1 MHYERVRRRPSLAT
15 PQRVCQRPRGAM
27 PLVGRLICGAVPAFL
42 GALWLLTVP
51 ADAQLTDITQTPN
64 TENAGIQK
72 SLEEQ
77 IGAGRGDVM
86 TSDSSFFII
95 GRDPFRA
102 IRRGRQVFQRK
113 FTGAQGV
120 GPRINDGIGD
130 IETNTA
136 IGNGLMDSCAGCHA
150 NPRGAAG
157 SGGAM
162 LFVRPDHRD
171 APHLFG
177 VGIKEI
183 LADEITADLRAIREE
198 AIVQARVQ
206 GRPVILELRSKGIDY
221 GHITASREGT
231 VDTSHVQGVNP
242 DLRVRPL
249 FAEGRD
255 FSTRVLAVNAWRNAM
270 GLIAEDPDF
279 AAAAARENPGRVMTP
294 AGLVFDGM
302 LDTFPTPPAPRP
314 ELGETGFEIPV
325 SLVDFMEFYLLHYF
339 TPGTYQQTRVTDR
352 GRRIMET
359 IGCTQCHIPNLP
371 LERDRRVADIETVY
385 DPERGVFNHLFATA
399 HPLFRTVDDGT
410 GFPPLKRPSGGSFL
424 VENIFT
430 DLKRHDLGPNFHERN
445 FNGIMTTQFMTLP
458 LWGVGNTP
466 PYGHDGRSI
475 NLREVILR
483 HGGEAQAP
491 QEAFAALPEQW
502 QDAVIRFLES
512 LVIFPPDDTA
522 STLDPGNP
530 QAPDFPQRGH
540 GSIRLSELFND
551 PSDLE

>member
-1 MHYERVRRRPSLAT
+1 MHSEGIRRRASLAT
-15 PQRVCQRPRGAM
+15 PKRVWQRPWGAI
-27 PLVGRLICGAVPAFL
+27 PLVGLLTCGAVPAFL
-42 GALWLLTVP
+42 GALWLLSVP

-72 SLEEQ
+72 SFEEQ

-86 TSDSSFFII
+86 TSDSSLFII

-113 FTGAQGV
+113 FTVAQGF
-120 GPRINDGIGD
+120 GPRINDGMGD

-150 NPRGAAG
+150 NPRGSAG
-157 SGGAM
+157 SGGAI

-177 VGIKEI
+177 VGIKEM
-183 LADEITADLRAIREE
+183 LADEITADLRLIREE
-198 AIVQARVQ
+198 VIFQARVR
-206 GRPVILELRSKGIDY
+206 GRTVTLDLRSKGIDY
-221 GHITASREGT
+221 GRITASSEGT
-231 VDTSHVQGVNP
+231 VDTSQVEGVNP

-255 FSTRVLAVNAWRNAM
+255 FSIRVLAVNAWRNAM

-279 AAAAARENPGRVMTP
+279 AAAAALEKPGRVVTP
-294 AGLVFDGM
+294 AGFVLDGT

-314 ELGETGFEIPV
+314 EFGETGFEIPV

-339 TPGTYQQTRVTDR
+339 TPGAYQQTRATDH
-352 GRRIMET
+352 GRRIMEA
-359 IGCTQCHIPNLP
+359 IGCTQCHMPNLP
-371 LERDRRVADIETVY
+371 LERDRRVAHIETVY
-385 DPERGVFNHLFATA
+385 DPGRGIFNHLFATA
-399 HPLFRTVDDGT
+399 HPLFRPVDDGT
-410 GFPPLKRPSGGSFL
+410 GFPPLKRPSGGAFL

-430 DLKRHDLGPNFHERN
+430 DFKRHDLGPNFHERN
-445 FNGIMTTQFMTLP
+445 FNGTLTTQFMTLP

-483 HGGEAQAP
+483 HGGEAQA
-491 QEAFAALPEQW
+491 
-502 QDAVIRFLES
+502 
-512 LVIFPPDDTA
+512 
-522 STLDPGNP
+522 
-530 QAPDFPQRGH
+530 
-540 GSIRLSELFND
+540 
-551 PSDLE
+551 

>member
-1 MHYERVRRRPSLAT
+1 MHPERVRRRAALAT
-15 PQRVCQRPRGAM
+15 PTRFWQRPRGAM
-27 PLVGRLICGAVPAFL
+27 PLARLITCGAAPAFL
-42 GALWLLTVP
+42 GALWLLSAP
-51 ADAQLTDITQTPN
+51 ADAQLTDVTQTPN
-64 TENAGIQK
+64 MEHAGIQK

-86 TSDSSFFII
+86 TPGSSRFII

-102 IRRGRQVFQRK
+102 VRRGRQLFQRK
-113 FTGAQGV
+113 FTVAQGF
-120 GPRINDGIGD
+120 GPRINDGVGD

-150 NPRGAAG
+150 NPRGSAG
-157 SGGAM
+157 AGGAV

-177 VGIKEI
+177 VGIKEM
-183 LADEITADLRAIREE
+183 LADEITADLRVIRDE
-198 AIVQARVQ
+198 AILQAQAQ
-206 GRPVILELRSKGIDY
+206 GRTVTLDLVSKGIDY
-221 GHITASREGT
+221 GRITALSDGT
-231 VDTSHVQGVNP
+231 VDTSQVQGVNP

-270 GLIAEDPDF
+270 GLIAEDPDL
-279 AAAAARENPGRVMTP
+279 AAAAATPPGRVVTP
-294 AGLVFDGM
+294 SGIVLDGT
-302 LDTFPTPPAPRP
+302 LDTFPTPTAPRP
-314 ELGETGFEIPV
+314 EFGETGFEIPV
-325 SLVDFMEFYLLHYF
+325 SLVDFMEVYLLHYF
-339 TPGTYQQTRVTDR
+339 TPGTYQQTRATDL
-352 GRRIMET
+352 GRRIMEA
-359 IGCTQCHIPNLP
+359 IGCTQCHIPHLP

-385 DPERGVFNHLFATA
+385 DPERGIFNHLFATA

-410 GFPPLKRPSGGSFL
+410 GFPPLKLPSEGAFL

-445 FNGIMTTQFMTLP
+445 FDGTITTQFMTLP

-483 HGGEAQAP
+483 HGGEAQA
-491 QEAFAALPEQW
+491 QRNAFAGLPEPW

-522 STLDPGNP
+522 STLDPGDP
-530 QAPDFPQRGH
+530 QAPGFPQRGH
-540 GSIRLSELFND
+540 GSLRLSELFND
-551 PSDLE
+551 PSELE

>member
-1 MHYERVRRRPSLAT
+1 MNRLALAK
-15 PQRVCQRPRGAM
+15 CSIMLA
-27 PLVGRLICGAVPAFL
+27 LVSALLLMIVPAE
-42 GALWLLTVP
+42 
-51 ADAQLTDITQTPN
+51 AQLTDITQTPN
-64 TENAGIQK
+64 SENAGIQK

-77 IGAGRGDVM
+77 IGAGRGDLM
-86 TSDSSFFII
+86 TPDSSLFII

-102 IRRGRQVFQRK
+102 VRRGRQVFQRK
-113 FTGAQGV
+113 FTVAQGF

-130 IETNTA
+130 IEANAA

-157 SGGAM
+157 AGGAI

-177 VGIKEI
+177 VGLKEM
-183 LADEITADLRAIREE
+183 LADEITADLRVIRDE
-198 AIVQARVQ
+198 AILRAQAL
-206 GRPVILELRSKGIDY
+206 GRTVTLDLTSKGIDY
-221 GHITASREGT
+221 GRITALIDGT
-231 VDTSHVQGVNP
+231 VNTSQVRGVNT

-255 FSTRVLAVNAWRNAM
+255 FSTRVLAVNTWMNAM

-279 AAAAARENPGRVMTP
+279 ATAAATPPGRVVTP
-294 AGLVFDGM
+294 SGLVLDGT
-302 LDTFPTPPAPRP
+302 LDTFAAPPAPRP
-314 ELGETGFEIPV
+314 EFGEADFEIPV

-339 TPGTYQQTRVTDR
+339 KPGRYQETEVTQR
-352 GRRIMET
+352 GRRTLEQ
-359 IGCTQCHIPNLP
+359 IGCTQCHIPDLQI
-371 LERDRRVADIETVY
+371 ERDRRVADIETVY
-385 DPERGVFNHLFATA
+385 DPKNGIFNNLFATA
-399 HPLFRTVDDGT
+399 NPLFRTVDDGT
-410 GFPPLKRPSGGSFL
+410 DPPLKLPSGGGFL

-430 DLKRHDLGPNFHERN
+430 DFKRHDLGPNFHERN
-445 FNGIMTTQFMTLP
+445 FDGTMTTHFMTLP

-483 HGGEAQAP
+483 HGGEAQA
-491 QEAFAALPEQW
+491 QRDAFAHLSEQR

-512 LVIFPPDDTA
+512 LIIFPPDDTA

-530 QAPDFPQRGH
+530 SAPDFPQRGH
-540 GSIRLSELFND
+540 GSIRLGALFND
-551 PSDLE
+551 PSDPE

>member
-1 MHYERVRRRPSLAT
+1 MHPERVRRRASLAT
-15 PQRVCQRPRGAM
+15 PTRLWQRPRGAM
-27 PLVGRLICGAVPAFL
+27 PLAGLLTCGAVPAFL
-42 GALWLLTVP
+42 GALWLLSVP
-51 ADAQLTDITQTPN
+51 TDAQLTDITQTPN
-64 TENAGIQK
+64 TEHAGIQK

-77 IGAGRGDVM
+77 IGAGRGDM
-86 TSDSSFFII
+86 MSPDSSRFII

-113 FTGAQGV
+113 FTVAQGF
-120 GPRINDGIGD
+120 GPRLNDGIGD

-150 NPRGAAG
+150 NPRGSAG
-157 SGGAM
+157 AGGAI

-177 VGIKEI
+177 VGIKEM
-183 LADEITADLRAIREE
+183 LADEITADLRDIQEE
-198 AIVQARVQ
+198 AIFQARVQ
-206 GRPVILELRSKGIDY
+206 GRTVTLELRSKGIDY
-221 GHITASREGT
+221 GRITASSDGT
-231 VDTSHVQGVNP
+231 VDTSQVEGVNP

-249 FAEGRD
+249 FAEGRE
-255 FSTRVLAVNAWRNAM
+255 FSMRVLAVNALRNAM
-270 GLIAEDPDF
+270 GLIAEDPDL
-279 AAAAARENPGRVMTP
+279 AAAAATPPGRVVTP
-294 AGLVFDGM
+294 SGIMLDGT
-302 LDTFPTPPAPRP
+302 LDTFPSPPAPRP
-314 ELGETGFEIPV
+314 EFGETGFEIPV

-339 TPGTYQQTRVTDR
+339 TPGTYQQTGATDL
-352 GRRIMET
+352 GRRIMEA
-359 IGCTQCHIPNLP
+359 IGCAACHIPSLP
-371 LERDRRVADIETVY
+371 LKRDRRVADIETVY
-385 DPERGVFNHLFATA
+385 DPERGIFNHLFATA

-430 DLKRHDLGPNFHERN
+430 DFKRYDLGPDFHERN
-445 FNGIMTTQFMTLP
+445 FHGILTTQFMTLP

-483 HGGEAQAP
+483 HGGEAQA
-491 QEAFAALPEQW
+491 QREAFAGLPEPW

-512 LVIFPPDDTA
+512 LVTFPPDDTA

-530 QAPDFPQRGH
+530 QAPGFPQRGH

-551 PSDLE
+551 PSELE

>member
-1 MHYERVRRRPSLAT
+1 MHHERVRRRPSLAT
-15 PQRVCQRPRGAM
+15 PKRVSQRPRGAM
-27 PLVGRLICGAVPAFL
+27 PLVGRLTCGAVPAFL

-72 SLEEQ
+72 SFEEQ

-113 FTGAQGV
+113 FTVAQGV

-177 VGIKEI
+177 VGIKEM

-221 GHITASREGT
+221 GHITASSEGT

-279 AAAAARENPGRVMTP
+279 AAAAARENPGRVVTP

-352 GRRIMET
+352 GRSIMET

-424 VENIFT
+424 VENMFT
-430 DLKRHDLGPNFHERN
+430 DFKRHDLGPNFHERN

-475 NLREVILR
+475 HLREVILR

>member
-1 MHYERVRRRPSLAT
+1 
-15 PQRVCQRPRGAM
+15 
-27 PLVGRLICGAVPAFL
+27 
-42 GALWLLTVP
+42 
-51 ADAQLTDITQTPN
+51 
-64 TENAGIQK
+64 
-72 SLEEQ
+72 
-77 IGAGRGDVM
+77 
-86 TSDSSFFII
+86 
-95 GRDPFRA
+95 
-102 IRRGRQVFQRK
+102 
-113 FTGAQGV
+113 
-120 GPRINDGIGD
+120 
-130 IETNTA
+130 
-136 IGNGLMDSCAGCHA
+136 
-150 NPRGAAG
+150 
-157 SGGAM
+157 
-162 LFVRPDHRD
+162 
-171 APHLFG
+171 
-177 VGIKEI
+177 
-183 LADEITADLRAIREE
+183 
-198 AIVQARVQ
+198 
-206 GRPVILELRSKGIDY
+206 
-221 GHITASREGT
+221 
-231 VDTSHVQGVNP
+231 
-242 DLRVRPL
+242 VRPL

-279 AAAAARENPGRVMTP
+279 AAAAASEEPGRVVTP
-294 AGLVFDGM
+294 AGLVLDGT

-339 TPGTYQQTRVTDR
+339 TPGTYQQTRTTDH
-352 GRRIMET
+352 GRRIMEA
-359 IGCTQCHIPNLP
+359 IGCTQCHIPHLTLQN
-371 LERDRRVADIETVY
+371 DRRVGDIETVY
-385 DPERGVFNHLFATA
+385 DPERGIFNHLFATA
-399 HPLFRTVDDGT
+399 HPLFQTVDDAT
-410 GFPPLKRPSGGSFL
+410 GFLPLKRPLGGTFL

-445 FNGIMTTQFMTLP
+445 FNGSITTQFMTLP

-491 QEAFAALPEQW
+491 RDAFAALPEQG

-512 LVIFPPDDTA
+512 LVIFPPEDTA

>member
-1 MHYERVRRRPSLAT
+1 
-15 PQRVCQRPRGAM
+15 M
-27 PLVGRLICGAVPAFL
+27 PVGGRLTRGAVPAFL
-42 GALWLLTVP
+42 GALWLLITP

-64 TENAGIQK
+64 TEDAGIQK
-72 SLEEQ
+72 SLTEQ
-77 IGAGRGDVM
+77 VGAGRGDVM
-86 TSDSSFFII
+86 TSDSSLFII

-113 FTGAQGV
+113 FTVAQGV
-120 GPRINDGIGD
+120 GPRINDGRGD

-157 SGGAM
+157 SGGAV

-177 VGIKEI
+177 VGLKEM

-198 AIVQARVQ
+198 AIVQARAQ
-206 GRPVILELRSKGIDY
+206 GRAVTVTLRSKGINY
-221 GHITASREGT
+221 GRLTASRDGT
-231 VDTSHVQGVNP
+231 VDTSHVEGVNP

-279 AAAAARENPGRVMTP
+279 AAAAASEKPGRVVTP
-294 AGLVFDGM
+294 AGIVLDGM
-302 LDTFPTPPAPRP
+302 LDTFPIPPAPRP

-339 TPGTYQQTRVTDR
+339 TPGTYQQTRTTDR
-352 GRRIMET
+352 GRRIMEA
-359 IGCTQCHIPNLP
+359 IGCTQCHIPDLP
-371 LERDRRVADIETVY
+371 LERDRRVADIETAY

-399 HPLFRTVDDGT
+399 QPMFHAVDDWT
-410 GFPPLKRPSGGSFL
+410 GLPRLKLPSGGSFL

-445 FNGIMTTQFMTLP
+445 FNGTMTTQFMTLP

-491 QEAFAALPEQW
+491 REAFAALPEGG

-530 QAPDFPQRGH
+530 QTPGFPQRGH

>member
-1 MHYERVRRRPSLAT
+1 
-15 PQRVCQRPRGAM
+15 M
-27 PLVGRLICGAVPAFL
+27 PLVGRLTCGAVPAFL

-72 SLEEQ
+72 SFEEQ

-113 FTGAQGV
+113 FTVAQGV

-171 APHLFG
+171 APHLLG
-177 VGIKEI
+177 VGIKEM
-183 LADEITADLRAIREE
+183 LADEITADLRAIRED

-221 GHITASREGT
+221 GHITASSEGT

-279 AAAAARENPGRVMTP
+279 AAAAARENPGRVVTP

>member
-1 MHYERVRRRPSLAT
+1 MHYERVRRRPSLAI
-15 PQRVCQRPRGAM
+15 PKRVWQRPRGAM
-27 PLVGRLICGAVPAFL
+27 PLVGRLTCGAVPAFL

-72 SLEEQ
+72 SFEEQ

-113 FTGAQGV
+113 FTVAQGV

-171 APHLFG
+171 APHLLG
-177 VGIKEI
+177 VGIKEM
-183 LADEITADLRAIREE
+183 LADEITADLRAIRED
-198 AIVQARVQ
+198 AIAQARVQ
-206 GRPVILELRSKGIDY
+206 GRLVILELRSKGIDY
-221 GHITASREGT
+221 GHITASSEGT

-279 AAAAARENPGRVMTP
+279 AAAAARENPGRVVMP

-502 QDAVIRFLES
+502 QDTVIRFLES

>member
-1 MHYERVRRRPSLAT
+1 VT
-15 PQRVCQRPRGAM
+15 P
-27 PLVGRLICGAVPAFL
+27 
-42 GALWLLTVP
+42 
-51 ADAQLTDITQTPN
+51 
-64 TENAGIQK
+64 
-72 SLEEQ
+72 
-77 IGAGRGDVM
+77 
-86 TSDSSFFII
+86 DSSRFII

-113 FTGAQGV
+113 FTVAQGV
-120 GPRINDGIGD
+120 GPRVNDGSGD

-157 SGGAM
+157 SGGAV

-177 VGIKEI
+177 VGLKEM

-198 AIVQARVQ
+198 AVVQARAQ
-206 GRPVILELRSKGIDY
+206 GRAVTLELRSKGIDY
-221 GHITASREGT
+221 GRLTASREGA
-231 VDTSHVQGVNP
+231 VDTSRVEGVNP

-249 FAEGRD
+249 FAEGQD
-255 FSTRVLAVNAWRNAM
+255 FSARVLAMNAWRNAM
-270 GLIAEDPDF
+270 GLIAEDPDL
-279 AAAAARENPGRVMTP
+279 AAAAASDKPGRVVTP
-294 AGLVFDGM
+294 AGLVLDGT
-302 LDTFPTPPAPRP
+302 LDTLPAPPAPRP
-314 ELGETGFEIPV
+314 EFGETGFEIPV

-339 TPGTYQQTRVTDR
+339 TPGTYQHTRTTDR
-352 GRRIMET
+352 GRRIMEA
-359 IGCTQCHIPNLP
+359 IGCTQCHIPDLP
-371 LERDRRVADIETVY
+371 LERDRRVADVETAY
-385 DPERGVFNHLFATA
+385 DPERGVFNHLFPTA
-399 HPLFRTVDDGT
+399 HPLFRAVDDGT
-410 GFPPLKRPSGGSFL
+410 GLPPLKRPSGGPFL

-430 DLKRHDLGPNFHERN
+430 DLKRHDLGPRFHERN
-445 FNGIMTTQFMTLP
+445 FDGSMTTQFMTLP

-491 QEAFAALPEQW
+491 RDAFAALPEQG

-522 STLDPGNP
+522 STLDPGDP
-530 QAPDFPQRGH
+530 HTPGFPQRGH

>member
-1 MHYERVRRRPSLAT
+1 MHPKEVRGRAALAT
-15 PQRVCQRPRGAM
+15 PTRLRQRPWGAM
-27 PLVGRLICGAVPAFL
+27 PFVGLLTRGAAAAFL
-42 GALWLLTVP
+42 GALWLLLVP
-51 ADAQLTDITQTPN
+51 AEAQLTDLTQTPN

-77 IGAGRGDVM
+77 IGAGRGDVI
-86 TSDSSFFII
+86 TSDSSLFII

-113 FTGAQGV
+113 FTVAQGV

-177 VGIKEI
+177 VGLKEM
-183 LADEITADLRAIREE
+183 LADEITADLRSIREE
-198 AIVQARVQ
+198 AIVQARAQ
-206 GRPVILELRSKGIDY
+206 GRTVTRELRSKGIDY
-221 GHITASREGT
+221 GRLTAFSEGT
-231 VDTSHVQGVNP
+231 VDTSQIQGVNP

-255 FSTRVLAVNAWRNAM
+255 FSMRVLAVNAWRNAM

-279 AAAAARENPGRVMTP
+279 AAAAARENPGRVVTP
-294 AGLVFDGM
+294 TGFVLDGT

-314 ELGETGFEIPV
+314 EFGEAGFEIPV

-339 TPGTYQQTRVTDR
+339 TPGTYQQTRATAL
-352 GRRIMET
+352 GRKVMEA
-359 IGCTQCHIPNLP
+359 IGCTRCHIPHLP
-371 LERDRRVADIETVY
+371 LERDRRVADIQTVH
-385 DPERGVFNHLFATA
+385 DQERGVFNNLFATA

-410 GFPPLKRPSGGSFL
+410 GFPPLKRPAGGSFL

-430 DLKRHDLGPNFHERN
+430 DFKRHDLGPHFHERN
-445 FNGIMTTQFMTLP
+445 FNGTMTTQFMTLP

-483 HGGEAQAP
+483 HGGEAQT
-491 QEAFAALPEQW
+491 QRDAFAALPDW
-502 QDAVIRFLES
+502 GQDSVIRFLES

-522 STLDPGNP
+522 STLDPGDP
-530 QAPDFPQRGH
+530 QAPGFPQRGH

>member
-15 PQRVCQRPRGAM
+15 PKPVWQRPRGAM
-27 PLVGRLICGAVPAFL
+27 PLVGRLTCGAVPAFL
-42 GALWLLTVP
+42 GALWLLIVP
-51 ADAQLTDITQTPN
+51 TNAQLTDITQTPN

-72 SLEEQ
+72 SFEEQ

-130 IETNTA
+130 LETNTA

-177 VGIKEI
+177 VGIKEM

-221 GHITASREGT
+221 GHITASSEGT

-279 AAAAARENPGRVMTP
+279 AAAAARENPGRVVTP

-325 SLVDFMEFYLLHYF
+325 SLVDFIEFYLLHYF

-430 DLKRHDLGPNFHERN
+430 DLKRHDRGPNFHERN